1 MATSAMSKEML
12 DYFNRLSKPEQKS
25 ILEMLKTF
33 LNKKENTDTKL
44 SMEDYTKELLKADED
59 IDAGEFVLH
68 EDVVKYFGKK

>member
-1 MATSAMSKEML
+1 MNIK
-12 DYFNRLSKPEQKS
+12 
-25 ILEMLKTF
+25 KTF